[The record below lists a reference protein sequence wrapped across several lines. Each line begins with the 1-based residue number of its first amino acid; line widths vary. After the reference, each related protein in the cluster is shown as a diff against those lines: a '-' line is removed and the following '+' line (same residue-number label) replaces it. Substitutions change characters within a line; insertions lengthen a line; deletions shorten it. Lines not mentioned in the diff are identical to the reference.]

1 MAGPVRIRTLLL
13 GCVLAFLAGA
23 TANQQLRSSSAP
35 IDSFARA
42 AQQIS
47 QHYIAELNQDEL
59 EQAAINGMVAVD
71 DYSELLNPAAYERL
85 LTDAEGTFAGIGIEI
100 GLRQDYFTVLH
111 HSTVSGGGIGNSGRR

>member
-13 GCVLAFLAGA
+13 GCVLVFLAGA
-23 TANQQLRSSSAP
+23 AAHQQFHSGSAP

-47 QHYIAELNQDEL
+47 QHYITELNHDEL
-59 EQAAINGMVAVD
+59 EQAAINGMVNMLD

-100 GLRQDYFTVLH
+100 GLRQDYFAANPWRP
-111 HSTVSGGGIGNSGRR
+111 GGARERQSHD